1 MSRNGNNVAKHEGES
16 STVQRQS
23 MILGPESGT
32 DLVRSGARGTSA
44 STGQSTPRRS
54 PLTTRNN
61 PAKCRCL
68 FVQSMETTIFRR
80 GFGGCGHRN
89 WKSVVYESFATAVIW
104 PPFFCTLRKRNIT
117 AQKCSSNS
125 TCTFSILFRSKCNG
139 RVKHPK
145 KVSKCALPEAWGL
158 GFYFKCFFEQLFFLK
173 SSGSTGTWHRSAD
186 ASANATCRVL
196 ANCSQGWMRFCAF
209 FAHFCHVQR

>member
-1 MSRNGNNVAKHEGES
+1 MTSEVSMSRNGNNVAKHEGES
-16 STVQRQS
+16 STVQRPS

-80 GFGGCGHRN
+80 VLEG
-89 WKSVVYESFATAVIW
+89 VATETENQLFMKVLPQPSYG
-104 PPFFCTLRKRNIT
+104 PPFLYIEETK
-117 AQKCSSNS
+117 QNS
-125 TCTFSILFRSKCNG
+125 
-139 RVKHPK
+139 
-145 KVSKCALPEAWGL
+145 PE
-158 GFYFKCFFEQLFFLK
+158 
-173 SSGSTGTWHRSAD
+173 
-186 ASANATCRVL
+186 
-196 ANCSQGWMRFCAF
+196 M
-209 FAHFCHVQR
+209 